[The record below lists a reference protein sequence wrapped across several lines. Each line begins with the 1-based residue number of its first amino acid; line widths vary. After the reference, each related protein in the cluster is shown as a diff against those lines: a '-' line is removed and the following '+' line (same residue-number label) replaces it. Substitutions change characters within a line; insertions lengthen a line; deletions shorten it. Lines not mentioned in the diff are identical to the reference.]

1 MLELKQAGAA
11 MQQRNAELEGAI
23 RARDRVTNTVE
34 SKTEEL
40 EQSLVGFSAQIMT
53 LRGELSVKEHVSGHV
68 TLM

>member
-53 LRGELSVKEHVSGHV
+53 L
-68 TLM
+68 